1 MQTGCLVIRTKMQ
14 MLCFLQFL
22 KREKLA
28 SMCPRVWGNS
38 NKEQTCRESV
48 AALKLSRRVARSRLS
63 WANRKNASSREGHE
77 SWPWKM
83 RTRLIHASFSRHLFI
98 KVLRCPGEGNGSPFY
113 YSILGN
119 PMDRGAWQATV
130 HGIAKES
137 DTTEQLNNNDVL
149 RDRRW
154 QVRRGPVLIKLTVL

>member
-1 MQTGCLVIRTKMQ
+1 MQTGCLVIWTKMQ
-14 MLCFLQFL
+14 MLRFLQFL

-28 SMCPRVWGNS
+28 SMCPRVWGKS

-48 AALKLSRRVARSRLS
+48 AALKLSRHVARSRLL

-98 KVLRCPGEGNGSPFY
+98 KVLRCPGEGNGSPLY
-113 YSILGN
+113 YSIRKSHGQ
-119 PMDRGAWQATV
+119 RWAWQATV
-130 HGIAKES
+130 HGVAKES
-137 DTTEQLNNNDVL
+137 DTAEQLNNNYVL
-149 RDRRW
+149 GDRRR
-154 QVRRGPVLIKLTVL
+154 QVRRGPVLIELTVL